1 MGFRSRLSRVASS
14 RQSELVMHVAFF
26 SSPGNGSTMILPPC
40 RGGGGR
46 LGRGARDRSAAS
58 RKGVCRCAFLV
69 VHVLHNHQ
77 ELCVRYCVYF
87 CSHHF
92 VNHTPHP
99 RLYPPPPPSL
109 PHPPP
114 PHPSI
119 LASLSPLIHYTRQTP
134 PTFTARRMRRR
145 PPPTIPT
152 TSRFRPSPLT
162 TLPAPAS
169 PQPVFPRKAMRKS
182 LRTPRGGRQRHHPLS
197 RDAEGPKVEVA
208 VTEALIRR
216 QHTFPAPPAL
226 NRAVVAAVSTVIA
239 APRTVP
245 PTTLSISW
253 AVTTRRSRI
262 SRRR

>member
-1 MGFRSRLSRVASS
+1 MTDPPQAARACADVPSLLYTCYITIKSCVSGIAFIFVATTSS
-14 RQSELVMHVAFF
+14 TT
-26 SSPGNGSTMILPPC
+26 PPIPGST
-40 RGGGGR
+40 
-46 LGRGARDRSAAS
+46 
-58 RKGVCRCAFLV
+58 
-69 VHVLHNHQ
+69 
-77 ELCVRYCVYF
+77 
-87 CSHHF
+87 
-92 VNHTPHP
+92 
-99 RLYPPPPPSL
+99 PPPPPPCPTLHSRTRRSL
-109 PHPPP
+109 LLFLRL
-114 PHPSI
+114 STT
-119 LASLSPLIHYTRQTP
+119 LAKTP
-134 PTFTARRMRRR
+134 PTFTTRRMRRR

-152 TSRFRPSPLT
+152 TSRSRPSPLT

-226 NRAVVAAVSTVIA
+226 DRAVVAAVSTVTA